1 MTKKQKGGSMN
12 GKLKSVALGSLVA
25 SSLMLAAVPAM
36 ARDWNWFDRHHRW
49 DHARDWRWDHARERY
64 GRQYGSPYYSDQLQ
78 QAEQQ
83 AQYDASHHASR
94 KKIAQDNAVIDSI
107 LNGMGYQR

>member
-1 MTKKQKGGSMN
+1 MN

-36 ARDWNWFDRHHRW
+36 ARDWNWFDRHH
-49 DHARDWRWDHARERY
+49 RWDHARERY

>member
-1 MTKKQKGGSMN
+1 MN
-12 GKLKSVALGSLVA
+12 RKLKTIAVGSLVA
-25 SSLMLAAVPAM
+25 SSLMLAAVPVI
-36 ARDWNWFDRHHRW
+36 ARDRTWFDRHHRW
-49 DHARDWRWDHARERY
+49 DHVRDWRWDHAREWHGREFN
-64 GRQYGSPYYSDQLQ
+64 RQYGSQYNSDQLQ

-94 KKIAQDNAVIDSI
+94 KKIARDQSVIDSI